1 MEDNKDTYTE
11 LDLAPIENSSVE
23 IAQKILNEDN
33 FEEVKKYIQLFNLN
47 QSKKDVMR
55 VMKLG
60 ALLDKVSDQMIE
72 RFEKRPGEF
81 SNSDLLNYLQVTQ
94 SAIEKANKSLNL
106 VDETPAIAFQQ
117 NNQVNINLHGGL
129 DQESK
134 SRVIA
139 AIQSIL
145 QKSNNNS
152 TYGHSDEIIETNIVE
167 NTSTDMDSSP
177 TQNSDSEKTTAKRKR
192 GRPRK
197 EEVR

>member
-1 MEDNKDTYTE
+1 
-11 LDLAPIENSSVE
+11 
-23 IAQKILNEDN
+23 
-33 FEEVKKYIQLFNLN
+33 
-47 QSKKDVMR
+47 
-55 VMKLG
+55 MKLG

-134 SRVIA
+134 SRVIS

-145 QKSNNNS
+145 QKSNS
-152 TYGHSDEIIETNIVE
+152 SSAYGHSDEVIETSIVE
-167 NTSTDMDSSP
+167 DTSTDTDGSP
-177 TQNSDSEKTTAKRKR
+177 TQNSDSEKPTAKRKR

>member
-152 TYGHSDEIIETNIVE
+152 TYDHSDEIIETNIVE
-167 NTSTDMDSSP
+167 NTSTDTDGSP
-177 TQNSDSEKTTAKRKR
+177 TQNSDSEKPTAKRKR